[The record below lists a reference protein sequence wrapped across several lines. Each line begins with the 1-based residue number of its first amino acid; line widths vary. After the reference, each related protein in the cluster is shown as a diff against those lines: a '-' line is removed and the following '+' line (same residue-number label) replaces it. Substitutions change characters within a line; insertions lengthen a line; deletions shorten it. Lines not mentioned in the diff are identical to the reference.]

1 MPDDAELDELRRR
14 KMAELQASAVQ
25 QQADAQAQAQA
36 QAQQDAAK
44 RSVLRQILTEE
55 ARARLTRLAMARP
68 EVAQSVEDQLVYL
81 AQSGRV
87 RGQIDDATLRD
98 LLARIVPQKRD
109 IKIER
114 R

>member
-1 MPDDAELDELRRR
+1 MADDAELEELRRR
-14 KMAELQASAVQ
+14 KMAELQASAAQ
-25 QQADAQAQAQA
+25 SQAEQAANAQAH
-36 QAQQDAAK
+36 AQQDAAK
-44 RSVLRQILTEE
+44 RAILRQILTEE

-68 EVAQSVEDQLVYL
+68 EVASSVEDQLVYL

-98 LLARIVPQKRD
+98 LLARIVPAKRD